1 MTSERF
7 HDIEYINLVKDVLTN
22 GVRKPNRTG
31 TDTFA
36 VFSRQM
42 RFDLSDGSIPL
53 LTTKKMHTRS
63 ILYELL
69 WLLRGD
75 SNIKYLQDNGVRIW
89 NEWAD
94 ENGDLGPVYGYQWRH
109 WPTPDGEVDQ
119 NAELIDKLR
128 NNQTDR
134 R

>member
-1 MTSERF
+1 MSENSF
-7 HDIEYINLVKDVLTN
+7 HDEQYMDLTEDVLTN
-22 GVRKPNRTG
+22 GVRKENRTG
-31 TDTFA
+31 MDTFA

-63 ILYELL
+63 IIYELM
-69 WLLRGD
+69 WYLRGD

-109 WPTPDGEVDQ
+109 WPKH
-119 NAELIDKLR
+119 DK
-128 NNQTDR
+128 N
-134 R
+134 